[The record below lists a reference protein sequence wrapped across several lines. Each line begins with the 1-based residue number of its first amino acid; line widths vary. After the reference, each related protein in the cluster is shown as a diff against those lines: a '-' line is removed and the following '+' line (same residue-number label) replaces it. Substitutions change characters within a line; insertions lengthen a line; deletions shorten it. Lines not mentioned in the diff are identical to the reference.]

1 MSLCS
6 GLENGQKGAC
16 MVGNHDPFPKT
27 TQNIRILRVPAPPR
41 GLRTP
46 DFFRFRF
53 FFSDR
58 FFANL
63 LESQSSKVSSFGY
76 ARKNSLRAVADWRLV
91 TGSDTPRSVS
101 NATTP
106 GCNNH
111 FEYSCSW
118 EADLGRRQKT
128 FTTTSSGIGRE
139 LPKRTTV
146 GSKQP
151 NGVNG

>member
-6 GLENGQKGAC
+6 GLENGQKDAC
-16 MVGNHDPFPKT
+16 MVGGG
-27 TQNIRILRVPAPPR
+27 QNPRRAKQHYIRILRVPAPPR
-41 GLRTP
+41 GLRTS
-46 DFFRFRF
+46 DFFGFV

-63 LESQSSKVSSFGY
+63 LMSQSSKS
-76 ARKNSLRAVADWRLV
+76 RPLDTPKNSLRAVADWRLV

-111 FEYSCSW
+111 FEYSYSW
-118 EADLGRRQKT
+118 EADVKKLLIRRRRRG
-128 FTTTSSGIGRE
+128 SGASCQNAQQ
-139 LPKRTTV
+139 LVASNPTA
-146 GSKQP
+146 
-151 NGVNG
+151 